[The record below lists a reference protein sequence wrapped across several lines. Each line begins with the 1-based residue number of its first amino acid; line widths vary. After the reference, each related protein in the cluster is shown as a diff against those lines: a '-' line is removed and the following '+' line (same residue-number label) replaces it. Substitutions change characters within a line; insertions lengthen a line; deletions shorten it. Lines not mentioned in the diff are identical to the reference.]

1 MVVFFI
7 MFSCMQHIILKEQKG
22 VFAAYRIEVAR
33 GI

>member
-7 MFSCMQHIILKEQKG
+7 MFSCMQQVILKEQNG

-33 GI
+33 GV